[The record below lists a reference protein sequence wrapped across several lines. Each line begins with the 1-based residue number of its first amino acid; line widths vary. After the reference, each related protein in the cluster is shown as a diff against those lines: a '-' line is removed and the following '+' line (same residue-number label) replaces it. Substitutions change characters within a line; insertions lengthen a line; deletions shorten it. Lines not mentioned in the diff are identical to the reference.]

1 MGGGKRRPC
10 RLAPAAATDL
20 EDIWLYTARN
30 WSVEQADRYTDALES
45 VFDTL
50 VAMPEIVRG
59 RREVDPPVHL
69 HPSAQHVFVY
79 RSEADYPIV
88 LRVLGGRQN
97 WQAFLDL
104 AEAPPPPVAPKDRRC
119 ARRRASSHP
128 FPAFPAGSG
137 QLSGRTGTGER
148 LPH

>member
-1 MGGGKRRPC
+1 MAVGKLRDY

-30 WSVEQADRYTDALES
+30 WSIEQGDRYTDALES

-50 VAMPEIVRG
+50 VAMPEIARERLEFNPSVR
-59 RREVDPPVHL
+59 V
-69 HPSAQHVFVY
+69 HPSAQHLIIY
-79 RSEADYPIV
+79 RIEADHLVI

-104 AEAPPPPVAPKDRRC
+104 AD
-119 ARRRASSHP
+119 
-128 FPAFPAGSG
+128 
-137 QLSGRTGTGER
+137 
-148 LPH
+148 